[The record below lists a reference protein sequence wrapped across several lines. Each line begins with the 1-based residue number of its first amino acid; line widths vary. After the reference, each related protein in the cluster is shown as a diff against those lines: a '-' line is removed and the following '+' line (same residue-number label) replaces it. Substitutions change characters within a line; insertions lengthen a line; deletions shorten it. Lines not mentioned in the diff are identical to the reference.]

1 MNLQR
6 VNRKGT
12 AMNRRFQLLIS
23 AILMLLSLGMLPAN
37 AQQASDLDPMYDD
50 QAIARMQANE
60 LGAEDAQIIRFRNW
74 HKLSPARRIQATGS
88 AQQLPYVLA
97 DFSDLRYEVDGQS
110 YSLADYKNMNRMAGL
125 LVIEDGVIRYEDYG
139 LGNNEDSL
147 WVSFSMSKSVT
158 SMLLGAA
165 IKDGYIGSL
174 DDRVSDYLPLLKD
187 SAYDSATIRDV
198 LQMASGVEW
207 DEDYVDPESDV
218 LSYPAMDVPAMLNF
232 LGSKA
237 RVAKPGE
244 VFNYNTGE
252 TDLVGALVRAAIGN
266 NLSDYLQ
273 YKIWQPMGMESDAW
287 WATHGPAGER
297 GGCCLNVTLRDY
309 GRIGMFALHNG
320 VLPDGT
326 EVLPA
331 GWMEQSTSPSQ
342 AYEGYGYLW
351 WLPGNGSYDARGIYG
366 QGIRVYPEDN
376 IVIVVLSAWPNAAA
390 TGSTTQA
397 HRIAMY
403 EAIADALRKAD

>member
-1 MNLQR
+1 ME
-6 VNRKGT
+6 
-12 AMNRRFQLLIS
+12 QLS
-23 AILMLLSLGMLPAN
+23 ALSRSGIALLLMSLGALLAIPVSAQQSGSLDPAN
-37 AQQASDLDPMYDD
+37 DD
-50 QAIARMQANE
+50 QAIDRLEAGE
-60 LGAEDAQIIRFRNW
+60 LSAEDAQVIRFRNW
-74 HKLSPARRIQATGS
+74 HKLYPARKVS
-88 AQQLPYVLA
+88 AGDTVRPLPYELV
-97 DFSDLRYEVDGQS
+97 DFSDLTYEVEGQT
-110 YSLADYKNMNRMAGL
+110 YSLADYKNINRMAGL

-139 LGNNEDSL
+139 LGNTEDSL

-165 IKDGYIGSL
+165 IKDGYITSL
-174 DDRVSDYLPLLKD
+174 DDKVSDYLPLLQD
-187 SAYDSATIRDV
+187 SAYDNATIRDV
-198 LQMASGVEW
+198 LQMASGVQW
-207 DEDYVDPESDV
+207 NEDYVDPESDV
-218 LSYPAMDVPAMLNF
+218 LSYPAMNVPAMLNF
-232 LGSKA
+232 LGSKP
-237 RVAKPGE
+237 RVAQPGA

-273 YKIWQPMGMESDAW
+273 YKIWQPMGMEADAW

-309 GRIGMFALHNG
+309 GRIGMFALNNG
-320 VLPDGT
+320 ILPDGT

-331 GWMEQSTSPSQ
+331 GWMDDSTTPSQ

-366 QGIRVYPEDN
+366 QGIRIYPEDD
-376 IVIVVLSAWPNAAA
+376 IVIVVLSAWENAAA
-390 TGSTTQA
+390 TGSATQA

-403 EAIADALRKAD
+403 QAIADALK

>member
-1 MNLQR
+1 M
-6 VNRKGT
+6 RK
-12 AMNRRFQLLIS
+12 LINKVV
-23 AILMLLSLGMLPAN
+23 LLSIGFVFVFSAT
-37 AQQASDLDPMYDD
+37 AQQAHHLDAANDR
-50 QAIARMQANE
+50 QAIVQMQAGE
-60 LGAEDAQIIRFRNW
+60 LNAEDAQIIRFRNW
-74 HKLSPARRIQATGS
+74 HELYPARQVRAGDS
-88 AQQLPYVLA
+88 VRRLPYDLA
-97 DFSDLRYEVDGQS
+97 DFSDLTYEVEGQT
-110 YSLADYKNMNRMAGL
+110 YSLANYMDMNRTAGL
-125 LVIEDGVIRYEDYG
+125 LVIEDGVIRHEDYG

-158 SMLLGAA
+158 SLLLGAA
-165 IKDGYIGSL
+165 IKDGYISSL
-174 DDRVSDYLPLLKD
+174 DDKVSDYLPLLQD

-218 LSYPAMDVPAMLNF
+218 LSYPAMNVPAMLNF

-237 RVAKPGE
+237 RVAEPGE

-331 GWMEQSTSPSQ
+331 GWMEESTTPSE

-366 QGIRVYPEDN
+366 QGIRIYPEEN
-376 IVIVVLSAWPNAAA
+376 IVIVVVSAWPNAAA

-403 EAIADALRKAD
+403 QAIADALREAD

>member
-1 MNLQR
+1 MEKSIINL
-6 VNRKGT
+6 
-12 AMNRRFQLLIS
+12 LLLGIG
-23 AILMLLSLGMLPAN
+23 ILSTSPVA
-37 AQQASDLDPMYDD
+37 AQQSNHLDAANDA
-50 QAIARMQANE
+50 QAIVQMQAGN

-74 HKLSPARRIQATGS
+74 HKLNPARQVHAGDSVQALT
-88 AQQLPYVLA
+88 YDLA

-110 YSLADYKNMNRMAGL
+110 YSLAEYKDMNRMAGL
-125 LVIEDGVIRYEDYG
+125 LVIEDGVIRHEDYG

-165 IKDGYIGSL
+165 IKDGYITSL

-198 LQMASGVEW
+198 LQMASGVAW

-218 LSYPAMDVPAMLNF
+218 LSYPAMNVPAMLHF
-232 LGSKA
+232 LGSKP
-237 RVAKPGE
+237 RVAEPGD

-309 GRIGMFALHNG
+309 GRIGMFALNNG

-326 EVLPA
+326 EVLPT
-331 GWMEQSTSPSQ
+331 GWMDESTTPSE

-366 QGIRVYPEDN
+366 QGIRIYPEEN

-390 TGSTTQA
+390 TGSATQA
-397 HRIAMY
+397 HRVAMY
-403 EAIADALRKAD
+403 QAIAEALQ